1 MNKLSLDIILIPGPE
16 LTWSPD
22 LTTDELLEF
31 LREERGDELGL
42 IDD

>member
-1 MNKLSLDIILIPGPE
+1 MSLDIILIPGPE
-16 LTWSPD
+16 LTWSPSSD